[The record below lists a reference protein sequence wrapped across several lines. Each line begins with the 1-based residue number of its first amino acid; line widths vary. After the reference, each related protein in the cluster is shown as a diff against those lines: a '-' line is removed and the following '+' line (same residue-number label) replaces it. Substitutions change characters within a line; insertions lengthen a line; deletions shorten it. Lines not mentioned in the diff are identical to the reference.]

1 MKPFRRPRARRRYR
15 SPQWAARRRNDPVSP
30 PPGDRLVSIILAWQ
44 PLDRLLTGVMR
55 YPRLLMGIAGV
66 CGILIVLWSLTRF
79 GDVIEDAG
87 YHDSSSIIQVA
98 YAHSFLPQLPP
109 AVPDEM
115 VRFLAAY
122 NQASTLAAMQGRSDV
137 LGPYLAP
144 DGPAWRAVIQEYA
157 RRAETGERHQ
167 ATLVRW
173 GVLASDATPEGAWIE
188 TQEQWD
194 VIITIGE
201 HIVSSRR
208 GILTRNRYVL
218 RQDDDGWRIVDI
230 ATTTLIR

>member
-1 MKPFRRPRARRRYR
+1 MKPFRRPRSRHRY
-15 SPQWAARRRNDPVSP
+15 SPPQRAARRWNDTVSP
-30 PPGDRLVSIILAWQ
+30 PLSDRLVSIILAWQ
-44 PLDRLLTGVMR
+44 PLDQLLTGMMR
-55 YPRLLMGIAGV
+55 YPRALMGVASV
-66 CGILIVLWSLTRF
+66 CGIVIAIWSLIRF
-79 GDVIEDAG
+79 GDVIRDTE
-87 YHDSSSIIQVA
+87 YRDSLSIIQSA
-98 YAHSFLPQLPP
+98 YTQLSPVHPLPP
-109 AVPDEM
+109 VPDDM

-122 NQASTLAAMQGRSDV
+122 NQASVLAAMQGRADV
-137 LGPYLAP
+137 LSPYLTP
-144 DGPAWRAVIQEYA
+144 DGPAWQAVIQEYA

-173 GVLASDATPEGAWIE
+173 GVLASDTTPEGAWVD

-201 HIVSSRR
+201 RIVSSRR

-230 ATTTLIR
+230 ATTMLIR

>member
-1 MKPFRRPRARRRYR
+1 M
-15 SPQWAARRRNDPVSP
+15 
-30 PPGDRLVSIILAWQ
+30 
-44 PLDRLLTGVMR
+44 MR
-55 YPRLLMGIAGV
+55 YPRALMGVASV
-66 CGILIVLWSLTRF
+66 CGIVIAIWSLIRF
-79 GDVIEDAG
+79 GDVIRDTE
-87 YHDSSSIIQVA
+87 YRDSLSIIQSA
-98 YAHSFLPQLPP
+98 YTQLSPVHPLPP
-109 AVPDEM
+109 VPDDM

-122 NQASTLAAMQGRSDV
+122 NQASVLAAMQGRADV
-137 LGPYLAP
+137 LSPYLTP
-144 DGPAWRAVIQEYA
+144 DGPAWQAVIQEYA

-173 GVLASDATPEGAWIE
+173 GVLASDTTPEGAWVD

-201 HIVSSRR
+201 RIVSSRR

-230 ATTTLIR
+230 ATTMLIPVKSSGDRGTDLHLRAGA

>member
-1 MKPFRRPRARRRYR
+1 MKPFRRPRSRHRY
-15 SPQWAARRRNDPVSP
+15 SPPQRAARRWNDTVSP
-30 PPGDRLVSIILAWQ
+30 PLSDRLVSIILAWQ
-44 PLDRLLTGVMR
+44 PLDQLLTGMMR
-55 YPRLLMGIAGV
+55 YPRALMGVASV
-66 CGILIVLWSLTRF
+66 CGFVIAIWSLIRF
-79 GDVIEDAG
+79 GDVIRDTE
-87 YHDSSSIIQVA
+87 YRDSLSIIQSA
-98 YAHSFLPQLPP
+98 YTQLSPVHPLPP
-109 AVPDEM
+109 VPDDM

-122 NQASTLAAMQGRSDV
+122 NQASVLAAMQGRADV
-137 LGPYLAP
+137 LSPYLTP
-144 DGPAWRAVIQEYA
+144 DGPAWQAVIQEYA

-173 GVLASDATPEGAWIE
+173 GVLASDTTPEGAWVD

-201 HIVSSRR
+201 RIVSSRR

-230 ATTTLIR
+230 ATTMLIR

>member
-1 MKPFRRPRARRRYR
+1 MKPFRRPRSRHRYAP
-15 SPQWAARRRNDPVSP
+15 PQRAARRRNDTVS

-44 PLDRLLTGVMR
+44 PLDRLLTGAMG
-55 YPRLLMGIAGV
+55 YPHAIMGVAGV
-66 CGILIVLWSLTRF
+66 CGMVIAIWSLTCF
-79 GDVIEDAG
+79 GDVIQDAE
-87 YHDSSSIIQVA
+87 YRDPSFIVQSVYANSSLSQ
-98 YAHSFLPQLPP
+98 PLPP
-109 AVPDEM
+109 VPDDM

-122 NQASTLAAMQGRSDV
+122 NQASALAAMQGRADMLSS
-137 LGPYLAP
+137 YLTP
-144 DGPAWRAVIQEYA
+144 DGPAWRAVMREYA

-173 GVLASDATPEGAWIE
+173 GVLASDTTPEGAWVD

-201 HIVSSRR
+201 RIVSSRR

-218 RQDDDGWRIVDI
+218 RRDDDGWRIVDI
-230 ATTTLIR
+230 ATTMLIR